1 MKLQQVPLLA
11 HIHKPEYTGEN
22 RCLPCTIVNLVIAG
36 ILAVA
41 AAVVSP
47 LLAIVVVALS
57 VTAIALRG
65 YLVPGTPSLTKR
77 YFPDWLLAKFDKEP
91 EPGAGTLVA
100 EDGSTTSA
108 GATTTPSDTDAD
120 TGSGAEPG
128 HTAGEPLNPERWL
141 LEYDLVVPCSRTGGD
156 GEGAE
161 ASEGAEGAEGAEGVE
176 GAKNAEDG
184 EADDLC
190 LTEELENTWRVAI
203 DERRDGDRVT
213 QVGTF
218 FDVDQ
223 SAVTVEQADGP
234 DQPVRALIEGRLAA
248 QWESDAALLADL
260 GSMHVLAER
269 VPEWPALS
277 LEQRSQLANGLRAFV
292 EECPSCTGEI
302 SLDEETV
309 ESCCRSYQV
318 YAITCNDC
326 ESRLL
331 EVRQ

>member
-1 MKLQQVPLLA
+1 MKIQQVPILA
-11 HIHKPEYTGEN
+11 HVHNPGYTGEN

-47 LLAIVVVALS
+47 LLAVAVFAFS
-57 VTAIALRG
+57 VAAIALRG
-65 YLVPGTPSLTKR
+65 YLVPGTPTLTKR

-100 EDGSTTSA
+100 DDGAA
-108 GATTTPSDTDAD
+108 GARARAPGAEAGTDTGTGTDTDTTTDQT
-120 TGSGAEPG
+120 TVEPID
-128 HTAGEPLNPERWL
+128 PEQWL
-141 LEYDLVVPCSRTGGD
+141 LEYDLVVPCSRAEVDD
-156 GEGAE
+156 GADEAEAGAE
-161 ASEGAEGAEGAEGVE
+161 MEE
-176 GAKNAEDG
+176 
-184 EADDLC
+184 DLC
-190 LTEELENTWRVAI
+190 LTAELEETWQAAI
-203 DERRDGDRVT
+203 DERRDGDRVE
-213 QVGTF
+213 QVAAF

-223 SAVTVEQADGP
+223 SEVTVDQADNAE
-234 DQPVRALIEGRLAA
+234 QPVRARIEGRLAA

-260 GSMHVLAER
+260 GSMCALAEQ
-269 VPEWPALS
+269 VPEWPELP
-277 LEQRSQLANGLRAFV
+277 LEQQSQLANGLRAFV
-292 EECPSCTGEI
+292 ETCPSCTGEI

-326 ESRLL
+326 ESRVL